1 MVERIQQLVKNKRVV
16 FVGNSVEIMN
26 HKLADKINSYD
37 IVVRFG
43 RAIEANKLQEESLG
57 TKVDMWVTGQF
68 RAPCYN
74 RLRTECKVG
83 RFKNVEILVNRCR

>member
-43 RAIEANKLQEESLG
+43 
-57 TKVDMWVTGQF
+57 
-68 RAPCYN
+68 
-74 RLRTECKVG
+74 
-83 RFKNVEILVNRCR
+83 

>member
-1 MVERIQQLVKNKRVV
+1 MVERIQEFVKDKKII

-26 HKLADKINSYD
+26 HKLADFINSYD

-43 RAIEANKLQEESLG
+43 RAIEANKLHEESIG
-57 TKVDMWVTGQF
+57 TKVDIWVTGQF

-74 RLRTECKVG
+74 NLK
-83 RFKNVEILVNRCR
+83 K